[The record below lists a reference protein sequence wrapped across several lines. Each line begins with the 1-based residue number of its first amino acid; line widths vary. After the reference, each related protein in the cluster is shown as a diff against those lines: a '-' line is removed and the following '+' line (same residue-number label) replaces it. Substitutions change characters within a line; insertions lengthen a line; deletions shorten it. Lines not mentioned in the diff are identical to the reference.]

1 MAIKKILVV
10 RFRRV
15 GDAVLTTALCTS
27 LKKSFPEAEI
37 HYVLNAGIAPLY
49 FDHPDVDQVISFSNK
64 DNANIFRYIAKVWQ
78 VMRQN
83 RYDAIIDV
91 RSTFKTLLFALFG
104 LFTPYRIGT
113 KKSYNHFLH
122 NYRIDNRRN
131 KTTDV
136 VSHLLMLLKPL
147 EAEGSIIYCPDF
159 KLYVSHAE
167 KQAFQA
173 YMEREGIDFS
183 RPIILAAV
191 AARLAHK
198 VWDKEN
204 MKEILRRI
212 IEKYD
217 AQIIFNYAGDEKDY
231 ALSLQREMGDNPNI
245 FTSIKA
251 DSLRE
256 LCALAVN
263 SNLFFGN
270 EGGSRHL
277 SQALNVPT
285 FAIFPPGIPKAMWLP
300 AEGNHYQGISP
311 DDIVPLAQQKGLDYK
326 ERFNL
331 IKVEQLWNQLDL
343 MLQRQFCTYDNANR
357 RTHENK

>member
-49 FDHPDVDQVISFSNK
+49 VDHPDVDQVISFSNR
-64 DNANIFRYIAKVWQ
+64 DNANIFRYVARVWQ

-83 RYDAIIDV
+83 HYDVIIDV
-91 RSTFKTLLFALFG
+91 RSTVRTLFFALFG

-122 NYRIDNRRN
+122 NYRIDNRRD

-136 VSHLLMLLKPL
+136 VSHLLMLLQPL
-147 EAEGSIIYCPDF
+147 EAERKIIYCPDF
-159 KLYVSHAE
+159 KLYVIDKE
-167 KQAFQA
+167 KQAFRA

-212 IEKYD
+212 IEKYA
-217 AQIIFNYAGDEKDY
+217 AQIIFNYAGDEEDY
-231 ALSLQREMGDNPNI
+231 AMSMQREMGNNPNI

-251 DSLRE
+251 NSLRE

-263 SNLFFGN
+263 CDVFFGN
-270 EGGSRHL
+270 EGGPRHL
-277 SQALNVPT
+277 SQALSVPA
-285 FAIFPPGIPKAMWLP
+285 FAIFPPGIPKSMWLP
-300 AEGNHYQGISP
+300 AESNDYQGISP
-311 DDIVPLAQQKGLDYK
+311 DDILPRAQQDGMDYK
-326 ERFNL
+326 EQFNL
-331 IKVEQLWNQLDL
+331 IKVEQLWSQLDL
-343 MLQRQFCTYDNANR
+343 FLQRQFCSDNNGNKNAQ
-357 RTHENK
+357 ENK